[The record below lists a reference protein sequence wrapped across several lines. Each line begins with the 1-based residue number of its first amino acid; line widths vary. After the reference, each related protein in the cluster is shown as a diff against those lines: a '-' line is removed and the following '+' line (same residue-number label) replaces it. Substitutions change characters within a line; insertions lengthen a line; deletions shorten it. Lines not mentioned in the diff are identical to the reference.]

1 MEKLSQLQEE
11 KFSVNSLVLNKEDQN
26 ILDSYL
32 PSFFASEKNIQQA
45 LVHLNRFERDVVDK
59 YDNTHLFFHARD
71 NKWLVRYILAGLDE
85 VRCRQLNEK
94 EKDPTVQIL
103 KYITPQTIVSYIT
116 QSPNFKA
123 QRAKYEENVVKAYI
137 NILKDAK
144 IDDFQVHDYEK
155 RIYRKKPDYDKI
167 FRIKT
172 VKAMRFLCF
181 NARSY
186 EPAIEKNADL
196 WRDQVRRQTFANI
209 YHLNKYLYEE
219 TVKKLKLFAPRMF
232 AEINDLLEDIYQTWA
247 AARDYVY
254 YNENQE
260 TIDKLNLATPNM
272 KMSEVEYRKMNRKV
286 MVKIAQYKEMVAKA
300 KRSVYGKALIKA
312 KENYWNTHQ
321 PVSNGFD
328 IVEIDEEKL
337 KYWDIHQPASSGCD
351 EVVRDEEK
359 LRYWDFNQPLTNDG
373 KNIPEKQINYD
384 YWDHHQPQ
392 TSDGKPVFKKNYK
405 NFKYWDQH
413 QPDTYLSK

>member
-32 PSFFASEKNIQQA
+32 SSFFASEKNVQQA
-45 LVHLNRFERDVVDK
+45 LVHLNRFERDVLDK
-59 YDNTHLFFHARD
+59 YDVKHLPFHTRD
-71 NKWLVRYILAGLDE
+71 NKWLVQYILACLNE
-85 VRCRQLNEK
+85 VRCMQFNEK
-94 EKDPTVQIL
+94 EKDPTVQVL

-123 QRAKYEENVVKAYI
+123 QRAEYEENVVKAYI
-137 NILKDAK
+137 KILKDAK

-155 RIYRKKPDYDKI
+155 RIYRNKPDYDKI
-167 FRIKT
+167 FRIKI

-209 YHLNKYLYEE
+209 YHLNKYLDEE
-219 TVKKLKLFAPRMF
+219 TVKKLKFFAPRMF
-232 AEINDLLEDIYQTWA
+232 AEINNLLEDIYQTWA

-254 YNENQE
+254 YCENQE

-337 KYWDIHQPASSGCD
+337 KYWDNHQPVTNGHD
-351 EVVRDEEK
+351 EVIVDEKK

-373 KNIPEKQINYD
+373 KNIPAKEINYD

-405 NFKYWDQH
+405 NLKYWDQH
-413 QPDTYLSK
+413 QPNTYLSK